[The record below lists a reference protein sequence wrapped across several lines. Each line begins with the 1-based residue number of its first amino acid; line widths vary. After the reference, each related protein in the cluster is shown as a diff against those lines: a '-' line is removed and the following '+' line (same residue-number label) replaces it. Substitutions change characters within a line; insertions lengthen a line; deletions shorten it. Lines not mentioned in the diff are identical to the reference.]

1 MTETQTET
9 ARRRPAPVDLSF
21 LAKARTK
28 KATIAPVARGR
39 RSAPNPVE
47 PHYLESF
54 DTRNAEGVGEA
65 RSLEVTAGV
74 AARVENLLRKAAMD
88 NAYGVAIQMQLT
100 EKVKDPK
107 DIVPLAGVKD
117 LEPDTKLWVA
127 FQAKP
132 KQVQNRKPK
141 NETVTETDT
150 APAPE

>member
-1 MTETQTET
+1 MTDAQTET
-9 ARRRPAPVDLSF
+9 APKAETVDLSY
-21 LAKARTK
+21 LAKAKTR
-28 KATIAPVARGR
+28 KATIAPVPRGR

-54 DTRNAEGVGEA
+54 NALDAEGMGEA

-74 AARVENLLRKAAMD
+74 ALRVENLLRKAAMD
-88 NAYGVAIQMQLT
+88 AKYGVAIQMQLAAV
-100 EKVKDPK
+100 VKNAAE

-132 KQVQNRKPK
+132 KQIQNRKPK
-141 NETVTETDT
+141 NETATDADAT
-150 APAPE
+150 PAE